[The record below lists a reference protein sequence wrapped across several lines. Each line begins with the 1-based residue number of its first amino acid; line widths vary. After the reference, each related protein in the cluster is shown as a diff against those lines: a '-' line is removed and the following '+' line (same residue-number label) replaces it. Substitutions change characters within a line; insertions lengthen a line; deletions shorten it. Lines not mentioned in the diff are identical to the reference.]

1 MRMVVVKISLYLFT
15 QRRQQN
21 VKINNTDGLF
31 HIFLSGVPLDSILG
45 VIFFN
50 IVINDLFLLVRTADI
65 HNFADNNTIS
75 SILDNLEKFISN
87 LKRASEV
94 VINWFR
100 NNIMIFKPSKLQ
112 SIIIDHRKTNYNLQT
127 FNINEKEL
135 KSHLLNLEIDSRLNF
150 EKHTSATCNN
160 AAKQLNALLSLKSL

>member
-1 MRMVVVKISLYLFT
+1 MVVVKISLYLFA

-31 HIFLSGVPLDSILG
+31 HILLSGVPLGSILG
-45 VIFFN
+45 LIFFN
-50 IVINDLFLLVRTADI
+50 IVINDLFLSVRNADI

-75 SILDNLEKFISN
+75 SNLDNLEKLISN

-94 VINWFR
+94 AINWFR
-100 NNIMIFKPSKLQ
+100 NNTMIFKPSKLQ
-112 SIIIDHRKTNYNLQT
+112 SIITDHSKTNYNPQT
-127 FNINEKEL
+127 L

-150 EKHTSATCNN
+150 EKHTSATSNN
-160 AAKQLNALLSLKSL
+160 AAKHLNALLVLKSL